1 MPDTVPKSWPHFQS
15 QMARKI
21 WGQMDLHLDLADVP
35 GRSLRARLENALREG
50 VRSGR
55 LAPDTRLPSTR
66 DLCTELGVSRG
77 GVVDAYAQ
85 LAAEG
90 DLRTRRGGGTTVA
103 PSVARDT
110 GRAPPPA
117 RAPAVRYALSPYRPA
132 LSELPRRELA
142 AALARV
148 LRVMPDGRMGVPD
161 PAGTIELRIA
171 IASYLGRARG
181 VQASAERVIITAG
194 MRHGVGMVWRAL
206 VALGVRRIG
215 IEQPGWRGI
224 RETASAAGLT
234 CVPLPVDEDGLVID
248 QLAAQRIDAVAV
260 APAHQYPTGA
270 VLSAERR
277 RLLLDWARTHDGL
290 VIEDDF
296 DAEYRYD
303 HQPIGSLQGLAPDHV
318 VYGGSTSKTVA
329 PSLRVGWLVVPAR
342 LVEPVVEV
350 QQVGGTIASP
360 LLQLAFADMI
370 ERGELDRHLGRNR
383 RRYGGRRKA
392 LLSRLATALPE
403 LTVRGA
409 AAGLYVVL
417 ELPPHLDEEV
427 VLAAARARGIA
438 LEGGEGERPMLV
450 IGYAGLNAG
459 AAERAV
465 AALAASLE
473 EAGGRPRKET
483 ALPAVRRAAA
493 GAA

>member
-1 MPDTVPKSWPHFQS
+1 
-15 QMARKI
+15 MARKI
-21 WGQMDLHLDLADVP
+21 WGQMDLHLDLADAP
-35 GRSLRARLENALREG
+35 GRSLRARLEHALREG

-77 GVVDAYAQ
+77 VVVDAYAQ

-90 DLRTRRGGGTTVA
+90 YLRTRRGGGTTVA
-103 PSVARDT
+103 PSVARET
-110 GRAPPPA
+110 GRAPSAA
-117 RAPAVRYALSPYRPA
+117 RAPAVRYDLSPYRPA

-161 PAGTIELRIA
+161 PAGTIELRTA

-181 VQASAERVIITAG
+181 VQASAERVVITAG
-194 MRHGVGMVWRAL
+194 VRHGVGMVWRAL

-215 IEQPGWRGI
+215 IERPGWRGI

-234 CVPLPVDEDGLVID
+234 CVPLRVDEDGLVLD
-248 QLAAQRIDAVAV
+248 GLAAQRVDAVAV
-260 APAHQYPTGA
+260 APAHQYPSGA
-270 VLSAERR
+270 VLSTERR
-277 RLLLDWARTHDGL
+277 RVLLEWARTHGGL

-342 LVEPVVEV
+342 LVQPIVEV
-350 QQVGGTIASP
+350 QEVGGTIASP

-370 ERGELDRHLGRNR
+370 ERGELDRHLR
-383 RRYGGRRKA
+383 RQRR
-392 LLSRLATALPE
+392 ALPAAP
-403 LTVRGA
+403 RGA
-409 AAGLYVVL
+409 TDDARHR
-417 ELPPHLDEEV
+417 P
-427 VLAAARARGIA
+427 ARARGA
-438 LEGGEGERPMLV
+438 GRRGGVVCRARASPSPRRGGRAGGGPGARDRARGRRGRTAHPRDWLRGPERRRGRASGRRAGGEPR
-450 IGYAGLNAG
+450 
-459 AAERAV
+459 
-465 AALAASLE
+465 
-473 EAGGRPRKET
+473 GR
-483 ALPAVRRAAA
+483 
-493 GAA
+493 